1 MRFVPIEEDTEQATL
16 EPKSAGGLKFVPLE
30 PGEKPTEELGA
41 LTQLGRGL
49 VRGGRQGLAQI
60 QAMPS
65 ALRLDALAGRLQE
78 ARSELQALEQAPGA
92 ERTDLPVQVT
102 GMPGMRERRRAQLIQ
117 QLQQDEALQRDIVN
131 AFRDYQR
138 QAQQAGEGSIEFTDA
153 IQGKGG
159 FLEWLGQSIGQGAA
173 YIVPLVAAGM
183 VPVVGPGL
191 AAGGVI
197 AMNRA
202 DIVGQRAEDQTMY
215 GSPGLARPAA
225 IERATQDPERLTE
238 QIGREQAAI
247 GAATAGYSA
256 LDFFLGPVGRVIGR
270 GMGRKAAERALADMS
285 KSQVVVDI
293 LKETGKQSVE
303 EFINEAG
310 QEGIS
315 ILMEAALDAGD
326 IATAENAKR
335 LLNAGAAGA
344 AAGGVAGGA
353 MRAAAAV
360 RPPSEAVELGDEAA
374 KVAARTKGADLS
386 QLVAET
392 AEDGTTTYR
401 TPSGDTITKEQWD
414 NAGRRLREAWLR
426 PRGNGVD
433 RETVP
438 GQAVPEVRG
447 GERPTEPSVLPSL
460 PRRVYAELEAVASSD
475 VGTEAQGQL
484 QELRRRVQE
493 AGETEAAALRAVF
506 GRGYADASPELRP
519 AIERAL
525 DVQGLPSRAAQVEP
539 IEEIEAAPPPK
550 SERVLELERLAAEAE
565 TAEAR
570 KELEAQA
577 RKQAKK
583 EEDEFRR
590 EQEADDLMRLAARTK
605 DEEIAAGLRARAL
618 KLRGVE
624 EKTEAEKPATRG
636 LRVREGDVEQIEAK
650 PVEEPTPE
658 EVSKLAAAAAEEAQA
673 EPVGPARVL
682 ERRPESKEVTK
693 GRSASPLLAGLQAAG
708 GISEREMSD
717 MGIEKKTGAKR
728 KERFVTKKG
737 KVVERTVDVRD
748 EFKVGKQSLFRKD
761 GKLRMDAVAEW
772 LHQRGYLADESD
784 HERARE
790 LIRRE
795 LEEPGSIRPL
805 AEAERDMIARAERE
819 RDEAQQQE
827 IIDEARALGIETE
840 GRPFEDVRR
849 ALVEALDRDWTQ
861 RAGMPIEAIESA
873 SLVRRAADIDEDAV
887 QDAAVRFGDDEAGF
901 LRAVQE
907 IIDAQQEREVAR
919 GRQAA
924 EPAPDQAG
932 RRPEA
937 GRREPRA
944 AAPEPARQAAVRGEQ
959 RVRAAE
965 PGERAEARPEQARP
979 ERPEAAG
986 GVGEQARIGESEAA
1000 AQPAAAAQGALARAQ
1015 ESLRARFKSPGMTL
1029 SAADPGNRRALGRRQ
1044 AIQNMLAEGIVRD
1057 LARDLGLDVKV
1068 VWYEQSGGPTID
1080 GFSPSYA
1087 PDTIFMNVRAR
1098 SPAINAIG
1106 HEFLHWLRKNHPD
1119 DYAFF
1124 ARSIVPA
1131 LRNIPEHR
1139 RALNEKYRAA
1149 GGEELTVEGA
1159 FEELL
1164 ADIWGDAIS
1173 DRRLYQELAQRDP
1186 EGFRSFAERVLA
1198 FFDRLLDAISGG
1210 RGPVAQQFVA
1220 DVQAARKAVADTLVQ
1235 MRQRG
1240 AAERELTQRVQRQ
1253 QESLSLQE
1261 RRPIFYSELA
1271 RQVEAIPARAMPAS
1285 DWISRIA
1292 ALKGVKPDEIEWS
1305 GVREWLQMQSGKVT
1319 KDQVLDYLRANGVR
1333 VHEVE
1338 LGGAQAQLEEAERDL
1353 IRHLIDNEAFTERGA
1368 REYALDAARGDLT
1381 EAQHENQSETTRR
1394 LSNRVRD
1401 LYVQRDEEGSAA
1413 QTKYSS
1419 YQLPGGEN
1427 YTELLLT
1434 LPVGKPTQ
1442 TGLAARKAV
1451 FDRYQPEI
1459 DALRRKL
1466 DESRS
1471 PSDLLQQLNEL
1482 EQQRDRE
1489 ADAVYRLPEDR
1500 RRFMSG
1506 HWNEPN
1512 IVAHVRFN
1520 ERKAADGKRVLFI
1533 EEIQS
1538 DWAQRGRER
1547 GFAEDEPRWPVPGL
1561 RLERYQGFDAH
1572 RFPWMVRVG
1581 QRAAVGRT
1589 EQEAIDNAIHMLQS
1603 DSGLPR
1609 APFVEKTE
1617 QWVSLV
1623 LKRMI
1628 RWAAENGFDRIAW
1641 TTGEQQADRY
1651 DLRKQIDH
1659 IEYRQAPPSDDTYD
1673 IAAVDKDGI
1682 EVINESGIKLSRIEE
1697 LVGKELAQKIA
1708 NGEGQRGGGRMTLR
1722 GLDLQ
1727 VGGEGMKTFYDQIV
1741 PNVANDVLRKLG
1753 GGRVDSSVIPVTRM
1767 SEDELRQAA
1776 RQENNK
1782 NVAEVLGFDI
1792 TAELRGRAL
1801 GGLPMFA
1808 IERTAEGKQ
1817 PQRRVTEADLEAAGA
1832 DAKKMQEHRIRVD
1845 QAIKDF
1851 LGERAFT
1858 WMESNGLLRPMWS
1871 WEDENER
1878 MRADTGVPGYFE
1890 KAGPPRAIFYYDR
1903 IEDVS
1908 RIPELIVHEIGVHF
1922 GLERMLG
1929 GEQYRTLLQQVREL
1943 KQRGDMPFVE
1953 AWERV
1958 KRDYIDARGRPYFDE
1973 GSDLFVEEVIASV
1986 VQTYPKDSFVRRLL
2000 AQIRAWVAQ
2009 NISPRL
2015 AGKLDESLLKGLA
2028 VSALRRAG
2036 RGELSMEPTSSPE
2049 RAVADIMMSR
2059 AGRSPPPR
2067 DVAVTHA
2074 SVVNK
2079 WLDFF
2084 NRHFLDSFSQL
2095 KKRQLE
2101 KVKGQLG
2108 DSLNAYAREQLM
2120 HGRVTERLKDIGT
2133 DYLTPIIKIAGEAEL
2148 TREDVADGLYA
2159 MHAPEA
2165 NAYIASIN
2173 PAMPDAGSGMSN
2185 AVAKQI
2191 LASFTSQQ
2199 RKALDEIMAIVQKMN
2214 RAKLDR
2220 MVDEGLITSDQRATL
2235 LKRYKYWLS
2244 LKQMSD
2250 EETFG
2255 LSGPGLSV
2263 KGREFQARM
2272 GRYSQAEDPLS
2283 MTVRDAMLAILRA
2296 EKNRVAKSFLEF
2308 VRAHPDPALWE
2319 EVRPA
2324 NYPTQRVMD
2333 PQTGEV
2339 KTVPDPLALWRE
2351 PEYFGAKVEGEQKWV
2366 RIKDA
2371 LLAEQMKRLGDHGLD
2386 SDNELVHA
2394 VIRAVNGAT
2403 RLLSRFYTQLSPDFA
2418 LVNPIRDV
2426 QQGLLVATGFD
2437 PKKGKQLAA
2446 RMFKNLPSALRDAAI
2461 ANFQEGIQGKHPTG
2475 LYEQFRQDGGT
2486 TGGFG
2491 LDDARTIQKEM
2502 ERAIAALNGD
2512 KRAKATMTVQAML
2525 KPIMAL
2531 NDSFE
2536 NMSRFAVYKAAL
2548 ESGFT
2553 REQAAVMAKNVTV
2566 NFNKRGQ
2573 ATPVLNALYAFFNA
2587 ALQANV
2593 AATRAVMRSR
2603 IAQVASAG
2611 LFAAGVLA
2619 ALSDEE
2625 DERGMDESERVSEFV
2640 ADRNLVF
2647 PIGERKA
2654 IKIPLA
2660 YGFNIP
2666 YATGRHLVRVL
2677 QGKESTAHMLGAIL
2691 KLGFTTFLPTDS
2703 PVPTVAQPIADVMT
2717 GEDFAGRRIAKENP
2731 FDSVTPKSSQY
2742 RENANAAAVA
2752 FFKALNAATGGSE
2765 FTRGAIDV
2773 SPEKA
2778 TYLVKQY
2785 LGGLA
2790 APLEMVALP
2799 FAEKTTVADIPV
2811 ARRFVAEAKEDIY
2824 VTKAARI
2831 IREAEARRKEIEAGA
2846 QPNPGEEEYVYTV
2859 RAYESAL
2866 RRLASARAK
2875 MLRENKKADV
2885 SEIDEQ
2891 RNLLADQV
2899 LTARRAFQQE
2909 AR

>member
-1 MRFVPIEEDTEQATL
+1 MAFVTMEEDAAAARET
-16 EPKSAGGLKFVPLE
+16 AGGGFVPLE
-30 PGEKPTEELGA
+30 PGEKPTEERGLLTRIGEFARGAVRGLFEPEDRRGLMERDEEERRRRRLQEVGFAQAAQEQRAAQEAAAAAAPVRVTGVARALPEPTGIALRGRAVGESTGPVARGFAQGQADVAGQMWGLIESVAGAIPGAEDAARFARASRQSATEFAEGVDDRGTEAERFIQTGVRGAAANIPALLAGGATRAVGEGIPAALGLFGVQAFGGEYGQGVDAGLDPGAAFLRAAA
-41 LTQLGRGL
+41 LAIPEVATELLPTGRLLRMGGEAARGSVEKTLRSAAEAMVADIPGEQLNTIASFLIDKAPATGLNPNAGPDELRQQLADTLYQTLAQGTVMAAMGAGGAGL
-49 VRGGRQGLAQI
+49 VRA
-60 QAMPS
+60 
-65 ALRLDALAGRLQE
+65 
-78 ARSELQALEQAPGA
+78 AR
-92 ERTDLPVQVT
+92 
-102 GMPGMRERRRAQLIQ
+102 
-117 QLQQDEALQRDIVN
+117 
-131 AFRDYQR
+131 
-138 QAQQAGEGSIEFTDA
+138 GE
-153 IQGKGG
+153 
-159 FLEWLGQSIGQGAA
+159 
-173 YIVPLVAAGM
+173 
-183 VPVVGPGL
+183 
-191 AAGGVI
+191 
-197 AMNRA
+197 
-202 DIVGQRAEDQTMY
+202 
-215 GSPGLARPAA
+215 
-225 IERATQDPERLTE
+225 
-238 QIGREQAAI
+238 
-247 GAATAGYSA
+247 
-256 LDFFLGPVGRVIGR
+256 
-270 GMGRKAAERALADMS
+270 
-285 KSQVVVDI
+285 
-293 LKETGKQSVE
+293 
-303 EFINEAG
+303 
-310 QEGIS
+310 
-315 ILMEAALDAGD
+315 EAAPPPEVRDFGK
-326 IATAENAKR
+326 E
-335 LLNAGAAGA
+335 A
-344 AAGGVAGGA
+344 AA
-353 MRAAAAV
+353 
-360 RPPSEAVELGDEAA
+360 
-374 KVAARTKGADLS
+374 VAARTKGADLS

-414 NAGRRLREAWLR
+414 NAGRRLREAWLK
-426 PRGNGVD
+426 PAEGIVP
-433 RETVP
+433 RETTAP
-438 GQAVPEVRG
+438 QQPE
-447 GERPTEPSVLPSL
+447 GE
-460 PRRVYAELEAVASSD
+460 
-475 VGTEAQGQL
+475 
-484 QELRRRVQE
+484 
-493 AGETEAAALRAVF
+493 
-506 GRGYADASPELRP
+506 
-519 AIERAL
+519 
-525 DVQGLPSRAAQVEP
+525 VEQ
-539 IEEIEAAPPPK
+539 IEAAPPPK

-590 EQEADDLMRLAARTK
+590 EQEADDLMRLASRTK
-605 DEEIAAGLRARAL
+605 DEEVAAGLRARAL

-624 EKTEAEKPATRG
+624 EKPEAEKPATRG
-636 LRVREGDVEQIEAK
+636 LRVREGEVEQIEAK

-658 EVSKLAAAAAEEAQA
+658 EVSKRAAAAAEEAQA
-673 EPVGPARVL
+673 EPAGPARVL
-682 ERRPESKEVTK
+682 ERRPESEEVTK

-737 KVVERTVDVRD
+737 RVVERTVDVRD

-861 RAGMPIEAIESA
+861 RAGMPIEAIDNA
-873 SLVRRAADIDEDAV
+873 SLVRRAVDLDEDAV
-887 QDAAVRFGDDEAGF
+887 ERAAVRFGDDEAGF

-907 IIDAQQEREVAR
+907 IIDAQQERETAR
-919 GRQAA
+919 GRTAA

-944 AAPEPARQAAVRGEQ
+944 AAPEPGRQAAVRGEQ

-965 PGERAEARPEQARP
+965 PGERAETRSEQARA

-986 GVGEQARIGESEAA
+986 GVGEQARIGEDEAA

-1068 VWYEQSGGPTID
+1068 VWYEQSGGPSID

-1124 ARSIVPA
+1124 AHSIVPA

-1164 ADIWGDAIS
+1164 ADIWGDAIG

-1235 MRQRG
+1235 MRERG

-1419 YQLPGGEN
+1419 YQLPGGQN
-1427 YTELLLT
+1427 YRELLLT
-1434 LPVGKPTQ
+1434 LPTVKREDAQFLSPH
-1442 TGLAARKAV
+1442 
-1451 FDRYQPEI
+1451 FDQ
-1459 DALRRKL
+1459 
-1466 DESRS
+1466 
-1471 PSDLLQQLNEL
+1471 
-1482 EQQRDRE
+1482 
-1489 ADAVYRLPEDR
+1489 
-1500 RRFMSG
+1500 
-1506 HWNEPN
+1506 PN
-1512 IVAHVRFN
+1512 ILAHVRFN
-1520 ERKAADGKRVLFI
+1520 ERTDADGKRVLFI
-1533 EEIQS
+1533 EELQS
-1538 DWAQRGRER
+1538 DWAQKGMRE
-1547 GFAEDEPRWPVPGL
+1547 GFAGEVRGEFRVEPDERNPGRWQVRQPDGSIETNFL
-1561 RLERYQGFDAH
+1561 SREAAEKWAEGERIN
-1572 RFPWMVRVG
+1572 VRGV
-1581 QRAAVGRT
+1581 
-1589 EQEAIDNAIHMLQS
+1589 
-1603 DSGLPR
+1603 PR
-1609 APFVEKTE
+1609 APFVTKTGA
-1617 QWVSLV
+1617 WVALS

-1651 DLRKQIDH
+1651 DLSEQVSR
-1659 IEYRQAPPSDDTYD
+1659 IEVRAAQRSGETLRVLAYRQAVENVPAIDRTVPRQQLAD
-1673 IAAVDKDGI
+1673 
-1682 EVINESGIKLSRIEE
+1682 VI
-1697 LVGKELAQKIA
+1697 GKELAAKAIEKIDA
-1708 NGEGQRGGGRMTLR
+1708 DLARGKDDALYGASGVELK
-1722 GLDLQ
+1722 

-1871 WEDENER
+1871 WEDPGPMAVDN
-1878 MRADTGVPGYFE
+1878 AVPAYTEGR
-1890 KAGPPRAIFYYDR
+1890 KRVILHYDK

-1908 RIPELIVHEIGVHF
+1908 RVPELLVHEIGVHF

-2079 WLDFF
+2079 WLDYF

-2101 KVKGQLG
+2101 KVKGQLV

-2120 HGRVTERLKDIGT
+2120 HGRTTERLKDIGT

-2191 LASFTSQQ
+2191 LASFTPQQ
-2199 RKALDEIMAIVQKMN
+2199 RKALDQIMAIVQKMN

-2235 LKRYKYWLS
+2235 LARYKNWLS

-2263 KGREFQARM
+2263 KGREFKARM

-2319 EVRPA
+2319 EVTPD
-2324 NYPTQRVMD
+2324 NFPTDRVPVD
-2333 PQTGEV
+2333 GV
-2339 KTVPDPLALWRE
+2339 VRTVPAAWKLWKE
-2351 PEYFGAKVEGEQKWV
+2351 PQYFGAKVDGEQKWV

-2512 KRAKATMTVQAML
+2512 KRAKAAMAVQTML

-2587 ALQANV
+2587 AVQANV

-2603 IAQVASAG
+2603 IVQVASAG

-2899 LTARRAFQQE
+2899 LTAHRAFQQE